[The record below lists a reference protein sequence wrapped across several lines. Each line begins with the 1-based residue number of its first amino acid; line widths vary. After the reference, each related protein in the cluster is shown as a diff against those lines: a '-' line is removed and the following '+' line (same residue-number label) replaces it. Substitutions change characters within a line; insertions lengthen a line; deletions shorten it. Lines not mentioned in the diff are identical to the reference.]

1 MPLTTCAESKKGP
14 SWEVQREELAV
25 QIEKIDSLV
34 PRGLLQHLKHIS
46 KYIHNLRYR

>member
-14 SWEVQREELAV
+14 SWEVQREELTV

-34 PRGLLQHLKHIS
+34 PRGFLQHLKHIMN
-46 KYIHNLRYR
+46 IFTN